1 MTLDEI
7 RITEKVWL
15 TPDDVSGVLEC
26 NPQAIRSQAHDDPS
40 KLGFPVTVIGTR
52 VKINRNLFLAYFD
65 GRLPLWG

>member
-7 RITEKVWL
+7 RTTEKVWL
-15 TPDDVSGVLEC
+15 TPDDVSDVLES
-26 NPQAIRSQAHDDPS
+26 NPQAIRIQAQEDPS